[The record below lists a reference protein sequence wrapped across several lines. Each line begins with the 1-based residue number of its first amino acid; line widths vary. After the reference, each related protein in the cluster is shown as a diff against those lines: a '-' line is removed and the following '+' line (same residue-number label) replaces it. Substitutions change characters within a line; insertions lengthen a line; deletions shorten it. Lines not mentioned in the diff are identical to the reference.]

1 MDKTGIVTYA
11 CKVDGRTYV
20 ISINAGINVYRY
32 HFYTFSSIID
42 CINSIDENAKSII
55 AFFGPEI

>member
-1 MDKTGIVTYA
+1 MDKTGIVTYT

-32 HFYTFSSIID
+32 HCYKFSSIID
-42 CINSIDENAKSII
+42 CINSIDENAKSRI